1 MELFLTEWSR
11 SYFVFALINT
21 RTHYTNEISFL
32 FFRSE
37 DSEIGSVLP
46 KILSECQQEVPEF
59 LTSGGVA
66 SGGGAGPSGFGGV
79 DIRGGAAAVQINAA
93 DDEDW

>member
-1 MELFLTEWSR
+1 M
-11 SYFVFALINT
+11 
-21 RTHYTNEISFL
+21 
-32 FFRSE
+32 
-37 DSEIGSVLP
+37 P